1 MDWFFFMKKSY
12 EIVFVKHFYFILLR
26 QINTILK
33 YPEASGQH
41 KNTTKTF
48 SLFMNSTTLY
58 EKELSFQA
66 DRRKAAVEF
75 IKIISDLW
83 YDKSI
88 ELMLFRN
95 QLIDRNVSD
104 IMNLHE
110 YAGEFVQKPINV
122 FDTVEIARAIENLD
136 LPPSRIDI
144 GKLTYEYHLEDN
156 KYHDS
161 RAFVIDKL
169 KNAKNSKD
177 IKPKDVV
184 LYGFGR
190 IGRLL
195 AREMMSKIGKGQ
207 QLRLRAIVTRD
218 KNDAVSLEKRASL
231 LRYDSIHGDFEG
243 SVQADVANNALII
256 NGTTVHIITANAP
269 EEIDYTKY
277 GIENALLIDNT
288 GAFTTEEALKRHLVS
303 KGVDKVLLTAPGK
316 GVPNIVYG
324 VNHNEYNPDEVA
336 IFSAA
341 SCTTNAIT
349 PILKAV
355 EDTLGVVKGHLETIH
370 AYTNDQNLVDNM
382 HKKYRRGRAAAL
394 NMVITETGAGSA
406 VAKALPSL
414 TGKLTS
420 NAIRVPVPNGS
431 LVVLNLEVS
440 KETSLENINA
450 IMRSYALEGE
460 LVEQIKYSLNNELV
474 SSDIVG
480 TSAPSIYDSNA
491 TIVSGDGKNIVL
503 YVWYDNEYGYS
514 HQVIR
519 LAKYIAKVRRFTYY

>member
-1 MDWFFFMKKSY
+1 
-12 EIVFVKHFYFILLR
+12 
-26 QINTILK
+26 
-33 YPEASGQH
+33 
-41 KNTTKTF
+41 
-48 SLFMNSTTLY
+48 MNNIALY
-58 EKELSFQA
+58 EKEVSAQA
-66 DRRKAAVEF
+66 DRRRAAVEL

-88 ELMLFRN
+88 ELVLFRN

-104 IMNLHE
+104 IINLHE
-110 YAGEFVQKPINV
+110 YAGEFVGKPIAV
-122 FDTVEIARAIENLD
+122 FDTLEIAKTILTLD
-136 LPPSRIDI
+136 LPPSKLDI
-144 GKLTYEYHLEDN
+144 GKLTFEFNLEDD
-156 KYHDS
+156 KYDS
-161 RAFVIDKL
+161 TLSFVINKL
-169 KNAKNSKD
+169 KNAKNSEE
-177 IKPKDVV
+177 IQPKDVV

-195 AREMMSKIGKGQ
+195 ARELMSKTGKGD

-218 KNDAVSLEKRASL
+218 KNDATTLEKRASL
-231 LRYDSIHGDFEG
+231 LRYDSIHGDFQG
-243 SVQADVANNALII
+243 SVIADAQNNALII
-256 NGTTVHIITANAP
+256 NGTTVHIITANNP
-269 EEIDYTKY
+269 EEIDYTLY
-277 GIENALLIDNT
+277 DIDNALIIDNT
-288 GAFTTEEALKRHLVS
+288 GAFTTQEALARHLTS
-303 KGVDKVLLTAPGK
+303 KGAHKVLLTAPGK
-316 GVPNIVYG
+316 GVPNIVHG
-324 VNHNEYNPDEVA
+324 VNHNEYNPDEVS

-394 NMVITETGAGSA
+394 NMVITETGAGTA
-406 VAKALPSL
+406 VSKAIPSL

-440 KETSLENINA
+440 KETSVANINA
-450 IMRSYALEGE
+450 VMKKYALEGE

-474 SSDIVG
+474 SSDIIG
-480 TSAPSIYDSNA
+480 TSAPAIYDSNA
-491 TIVSGDGKNIVL
+491 TIVSADGKNIVL

>member
-1 MDWFFFMKKSY
+1 MD
-12 EIVFVKHFYFILLR
+12 
-26 QINTILK
+26 N
-33 YPEASGQH
+33 
-41 KNTTKTF
+41 N
-48 SLFMNSTTLY
+48 LY
-58 EKELSFQA
+58 EKELAFQA
-66 DRRKAAVEF
+66 DRRKAGVEF
-75 IKIISDLW
+75 IKIVSDLW

-88 ELMLFRN
+88 ELVLFRN

-104 IMNLHE
+104 IINLHE

-122 FDTVEIARAIENLD
+122 FDTVEIANAILDLD
-136 LPPSRIDI
+136 LPPSRLDI

-156 KYHDS
+156 KYNDAK
-161 RAFVIDKL
+161 AFVIDKL
-169 KNAKNSKD
+169 KDAKNSQE

-218 KNDAVSLEKRASL
+218 RNDAQSLEKRASL
-231 LRYDSIHGDFEG
+231 LRYDSVHGDFEG
-243 SVQADVANNALII
+243 SVSADMENDALII
-256 NGTTVHIITANAP
+256 NGTTVNIITANSP
-269 EEIDYTKY
+269 EDIDYTKY
-277 GIENALLIDNT
+277 GIEDALVIDNT
-288 GAFTTEEALKRHLVS
+288 GVFTNEEALKRHLKS
-303 KGVDKVLLTAPGK
+303 KGVSKVLLTAPGG

-324 VNHNEYNPDEVA
+324 VNHEEYNPDTVA

-414 TGKLTS
+414 AGKLTS

-431 LVVLNLEVS
+431 LVVLNLEVG
-440 KETSLENINA
+440 KETSIEEINNI
-450 IMRSYALEGE
+450 MKKYALEGE

-519 LAKYIAKVRRFTYY
+519 LAKYIAKVRRYTYY

>member
-1 MDWFFFMKKSY
+1 
-12 EIVFVKHFYFILLR
+12 
-26 QINTILK
+26 
-33 YPEASGQH
+33 
-41 KNTTKTF
+41 
-48 SLFMNSTTLY
+48 MNNTTLY
-58 EKELSFQA
+58 EKEIAFQA
-66 DRRKAAVEF
+66 DRRKAGVEF

-83 YDKSI
+83 FDKSI
-88 ELMLFRN
+88 ELVLFRN
-95 QLIDRNVSD
+95 QLIDKNVSE
-104 IMNLHE
+104 IINLHE
-110 YAGEFVQKPINV
+110 YAVAFVGKPINV
-122 FDTVEIARAIENLD
+122 FDSVELANAIANLD

-156 KYHDS
+156 KYNDAK
-161 RAFVIDKL
+161 AFVIDKL
-169 KNAKNSKD
+169 KNAKNFQE

-218 KNDAVSLEKRASL
+218 KNDAVLLEKRASL
-231 LRYDSIHGDFEG
+231 LRYDSVHGDFQG
-243 SVQADVANNALII
+243 SVIADPENNALLI
-256 NGTTVHIITANAP
+256 NGTTVHIITANTP
-269 EEIDYTKY
+269 EEIDYTSF
-277 GIENALLIDNT
+277 GIEEALVIDNT
-288 GAFTTEEALKRHLVS
+288 GAFTTEEALQRHLTS

-324 VNHNEYNPDEVA
+324 VNHDEYNPDEVS

-414 TGKLTS
+414 AGKLTS

-431 LVVLNLEVS
+431 LVVLNLEVG
-440 KETSLENINA
+440 KKTTIAAVNNI
-450 IMRSYALEGE
+450 MKKYALEGE
-460 LVEQIKYSLNNELV
+460 LVEQIKYSMNNELV

-480 TSAPSIYDSNA
+480 TSAPAIFDSNA

-519 LAKYIAKVRRFTYY
+519 LAKYIAKVRRYTYY

>member
-1 MDWFFFMKKSY
+1 MSN
-12 EIVFVKHFYFILLR
+12 I
-26 QINTILK
+26 
-33 YPEASGQH
+33 S
-41 KNTTKTF
+41 
-48 SLFMNSTTLY
+48 LY
-58 EKELSFQA
+58 EKELAFQA
-66 DRRKAAVEF
+66 DRRKAGVEF

-88 ELMLFRN
+88 ELVLFRN
-95 QLIDRNVSD
+95 QLIDKNVSE
-104 IMNLHE
+104 IINLHE
-110 YAGEFVQKPINV
+110 YAGAFVGKPINV
-122 FDTVEIARAIENLD
+122 FDSVEIASAIVDLD

-144 GKLTYEYHLEDN
+144 GKLTYEYHLEDD
-156 KYHDS
+156 KYNDAK
-161 RAFVIDKL
+161 AFVIDKL
-169 KNAKNSKD
+169 KNAKNYQE

-218 KNDAVSLEKRASL
+218 KNDAVLLEKRASL
-231 LRYDSIHGDFEG
+231 LRYDSVHGDFNG
-243 SVQADVANNALII
+243 SVIADPENNALLI
-256 NGTTVHIITANAP
+256 NGTTVHIITANTP
-269 EEIDYTKY
+269 EEIDYTAY
-277 GIENALLIDNT
+277 GIEDALVIDNT
-288 GAFTTEEALKRHLVS
+288 GAFTTEEALKRHLTS
-303 KGVDKVLLTAPGK
+303 KGADKVLLTAPGK

-324 VNHNEYNPDEVA
+324 VNHEDYNPDEVN

-349 PILKAV
+349 PVLKAV

-406 VAKALPSL
+406 VAKALPAL
-414 TGKLTS
+414 AGKLTS

-431 LVVLNLEVS
+431 LVVLNLEVG
-440 KETSLENINA
+440 KNTSIEEVNNI
-450 IMRSYALEGE
+450 MKKYALEGD

-480 TSAPSIYDSNA
+480 TSAPAIFDSNA
-491 TIVSGDGKNIVL
+491 TIVSGDGKNIVM

-519 LAKYIAKVRRFTYY
+519 LAKYIAKVRRYSYY

>member
-1 MDWFFFMKKSY
+1 MDN
-12 EIVFVKHFYFILLR
+12 I
-26 QINTILK
+26 
-33 YPEASGQH
+33 
-41 KNTTKTF
+41 
-48 SLFMNSTTLY
+48 TLY
-58 EKELSFQA
+58 EKEIAFQT
-66 DRRKAAVEF
+66 DRRKAGVEF

-88 ELMLFRN
+88 ELVLFRN
-95 QLIDRNVSD
+95 QLIDNNVSE
-104 IMNLHE
+104 IINLHE
-110 YAGEFVQKPINV
+110 YAVAFVGKPINI
-122 FDTVEIARAIENLD
+122 FDSVEIASAIAELD

-156 KYHDS
+156 KYNDAK
-161 RAFVIDKL
+161 AFVIDKL
-169 KNAKNSKD
+169 KNAKNFHE

-218 KNDAVSLEKRASL
+218 KNDAILLEKRASL
-231 LRYDSIHGDFEG
+231 LRYDSVHGDFQG
-243 SVQADVANNALII
+243 SVIADPENNALLI
-256 NGTTVHIITANAP
+256 NGTTVHMITANSP
-269 EEIDYTKY
+269 EEIDYTTY
-277 GIENALLIDNT
+277 GIEDALIIDNT
-288 GAFTTEEALKRHLVS
+288 GAFTTEEALQRHLTS
-303 KGVDKVLLTAPGK
+303 KGADKVLLTAPGK

-324 VNHNEYNPDEVA
+324 VNHDEYNPDEVN

-394 NMVITETGAGSA
+394 NMVITETGAGTA

-414 TGKLTS
+414 AGKLTS

-431 LVVLNLEVS
+431 LVVLNLEVG
-440 KETSLENINA
+440 KETSVAAVND
-450 IMRSYALEGE
+450 IMKHYALEGE

-480 TSAPSIYDSNA
+480 TSAPAIFDSNA
-491 TIVSGDGKNIVL
+491 TIVSADGKNIVL

-519 LAKYIAKVRRFTYY
+519 LAKYVAKVRRYTYY

>member
-1 MDWFFFMKKSY
+1 MSN
-12 EIVFVKHFYFILLR
+12 I
-26 QINTILK
+26 
-33 YPEASGQH
+33 S
-41 KNTTKTF
+41 
-48 SLFMNSTTLY
+48 LY
-58 EKELSFQA
+58 EKELAFQA
-66 DRRKAAVEF
+66 DRRKAGVEF

-88 ELMLFRN
+88 ELVLFRN
-95 QLIDRNVSD
+95 QLIDKNVSE
-104 IMNLHE
+104 IINLHE
-110 YAGEFVQKPINV
+110 YAGAFVGKPINV
-122 FDTVEIARAIENLD
+122 FDSVEIANAILDLD

-144 GKLTYEYHLEDN
+144 GKLTYEYHLEDD
-156 KYHDS
+156 KYNDS
-161 RAFVIDKL
+161 KAFVIDKL
-169 KNAKNSKD
+169 KNAKNYQE

-218 KNDAVSLEKRASL
+218 KNDAILLEKRASL
-231 LRYDSIHGDFEG
+231 LRYDSVHGDFNG
-243 SVQADVANNALII
+243 SVIADPENNALLI
-256 NGTTVHIITANAP
+256 NGTTVHIITANTP
-269 EEIDYTKY
+269 EEIDYTAY
-277 GIENALLIDNT
+277 GIEDALVIDNT
-288 GAFTTEEALKRHLVS
+288 GAFTTEEALKRHLTS
-303 KGVDKVLLTAPGK
+303 KGADKVLLTAPGK

-324 VNHNEYNPDEVA
+324 VNHEDYNPDEVN

-349 PILKAV
+349 PVLKAV

-406 VAKALPSL
+406 VAKALPAL
-414 TGKLTS
+414 AGKLTS

-431 LVVLNLEVS
+431 LVVLNLEVGE
-440 KETSLENINA
+440 ETSIEEVNNI
-450 IMRSYALEGE
+450 MKKYALEGE

-480 TSAPSIYDSNA
+480 TSAPSIFDSNA
-491 TIVSGDGKNIVL
+491 TIVSGDGKNIVM

-519 LAKYIAKVRRFTYY
+519 LAKYIAKVRRYSYY

>member
-1 MDWFFFMKKSY
+1 MKK
-12 EIVFVKHFYFILLR
+12 
-26 QINTILK
+26 N
-33 YPEASGQH
+33 
-41 KNTTKTF
+41 
-48 SLFMNSTTLY
+48 TLY
-58 EKELSFQA
+58 EKEVSFQA
-66 DRRKAAVEF
+66 DRRKAGIEF

-88 ELMLFRN
+88 ELVLFRN
-95 QLIDRNVSD
+95 QLIDRTVSD
-104 IMNLHE
+104 IINLHE
-110 YAGEFVQKPINV
+110 YAAEFVQKPINV
-122 FDTVEIARAIENLD
+122 FDTVEIANAILNLD
-136 LPPSRIDI
+136 LPPSKIDI

-156 KYHDS
+156 KYHDAK
-161 RAFVIDKL
+161 AFLIDKL
-169 KNAKNSKD
+169 KNAKNAKN

-218 KNDAVSLEKRASL
+218 RNDANSLEKRASL
-231 LRYDSIHGDFEG
+231 LRYDSVHGDFEG
-243 SVQADVANNALII
+243 SVQADVENNALII
-256 NGTTVHIITANAP
+256 NGTTVHILTANTP

-277 GIENALLIDNT
+277 GIEDALVIDNT

-303 KGVDKVLLTAPGK
+303 KGVTKVLLTAPGK

-324 VNHNEYNPDEVA
+324 VNHNDYNPDKVD
-336 IFSAA
+336 IYSAA

-349 PILKAV
+349 PILQVV
-355 EDTLGVVKGHLETIH
+355 EEALGVVKGHLETIH

-414 TGKLTS
+414 AGKLTS

-431 LVVLNLEVS
+431 LVVLNLEVV
-440 KETSLENINA
+440 KPTSIEEVNG
-450 IMRSYALEGE
+450 IMRRYALEGE

-480 TSAPSIYDSNA
+480 TSAPSIFDSNA

-519 LAKYIAKVRRFTYY
+519 LAKYIAKVRRYTYY

>member
-1 MDWFFFMKKSY
+1 
-12 EIVFVKHFYFILLR
+12 
-26 QINTILK
+26 
-33 YPEASGQH
+33 
-41 KNTTKTF
+41 
-48 SLFMNSTTLY
+48 MNNTTLY
-58 EKELSFQA
+58 EKEIAFQA
-66 DRRKAAVEF
+66 DRRKAGVEF

-88 ELMLFRN
+88 ELVLFRN
-95 QLIDRNVSD
+95 QLIDKNVSE
-104 IMNLHE
+104 IINLHE
-110 YAGEFVQKPINV
+110 YAGAFVEKPINV
-122 FDTVEIARAIENLD
+122 FDSVEIASAIVDLD

-144 GKLTYEYHLEDN
+144 GKLTYEYHLEDD
-156 KYHDS
+156 KYNDAK
-161 RAFVIDKL
+161 AFVIDKL
-169 KNAKNSKD
+169 KNAKNFQE

-195 AREMMSKIGKGQ
+195 ARELMSKIGKGQ

-218 KNDAVSLEKRASL
+218 KNDAVLLEKRASL
-231 LRYDSIHGDFEG
+231 LRYDSVHGDFNG
-243 SVQADVANNALII
+243 SVIADPENNALLI
-256 NGTTVHIITANAP
+256 NGTTVHIITANTP
-269 EEIDYTKY
+269 EEIDYTAF
-277 GIENALLIDNT
+277 GIEDALVIDNT
-288 GAFTTEEALKRHLVS
+288 GAFTTEEALKRHLTS
-303 KGVDKVLLTAPGK
+303 KGADKVLLTAPGK

-324 VNHNEYNPDEVA
+324 VNHEDYNPDEVN

-349 PILKAV
+349 PVLKAV

-406 VAKALPSL
+406 VAKALPTL
-414 TGKLTS
+414 AGKLTS

-431 LVVLNLEVS
+431 LVVLNLEVG
-440 KETSLENINA
+440 KETSIEEVNNI
-450 IMRSYALEGE
+450 MKKYALEGD

-480 TSAPSIYDSNA
+480 TSAPAIFDSNA
-491 TIVSGDGKNIVL
+491 TIVSGDGKNIVM

-519 LAKYIAKVRRFTYY
+519 LAKYIAKVRRYSYY